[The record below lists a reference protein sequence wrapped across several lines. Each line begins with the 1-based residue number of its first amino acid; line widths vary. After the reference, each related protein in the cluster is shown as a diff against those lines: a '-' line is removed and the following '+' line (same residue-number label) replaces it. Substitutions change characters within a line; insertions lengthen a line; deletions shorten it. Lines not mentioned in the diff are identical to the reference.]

1 MQPLDGPYVLG
12 VYFRES
18 NVLHPTLHPLGIPI
32 VMQTY
37 GLPIVARQL
46 GLDLTL

>member
-1 MQPLDGPYVLG
+1 VQLLDSLCALG
-12 VYFRES
+12 VHFRES
-18 NVLHPTLHPLGIPI
+18 TTLLFVLHPCGIPI

-46 GLDLTL
+46 GQVLML